1 MNTSDNGLSD
11 KEGTKLNLLN
21 KVTTLNPNALEFIP
35 SSLKYAKSTKGSDTK
50 KFDGLG
56 SSRNSVFNQS
66 GSTISNNSEVEAK
79 PYWYHQLPDDITPD
93 FKVMA
98 EDLQGPGNLRI
109 ADLSLHDAVG
119 PSRLARSM
127 ANQLLG
133 VRKDVPCFTSENQ
146 RSSEKICAEEKSP
159 TAFMASAASSWGK
172 PFINGEKHSRIG
184 RKGCRKDEDFCAGPI
199 NDLTS
204 NNMLLENA
212 AVEPIKYLSSCF
224 PGCDAQRLA
233 NVYYENGCDL
243 NSTIE
248 LISHYMHEVD
258 SGFDQ
263 NLNVMPLASSRFSM
277 LDSTALS
284 LAETHARSGLSN
296 YPREDIQHG
305 PIMHRSTSSISK
317 GDMKF
322 ASTDRQLALQ
332 DFHRWRSDRNGCG
345 DGHVG
350 SSRTIQLLASSLNGH
365 GKVLYKN
372 KSAANSSSGW
382 LETED
387 AVESR
392 REDHNVATLRNKCFE
407 MENQTY
413 YIGDKVLAKELG
425 SIEQLHNMKTSSA
438 HGKAEAI
445 FQMRNPL
452 FPEHQSYG
460 QLKDQVI
467 DLYGLSVTEAMH
479 SLNNRLS
486 FLRRKARS
494 SGQRLHAIICIGVGR
509 QHSKG
514 TGSPAWLPLAV
525 EQYLMKE
532 GLQFTQPH
540 PGLLRV
546 VIY

>member
-1 MNTSDNGLSD
+1 
-11 KEGTKLNLLN
+11 
-21 KVTTLNPNALEFIP
+21 
-35 SSLKYAKSTKGSDTK
+35 
-50 KFDGLG
+50 
-56 SSRNSVFNQS
+56 
-66 GSTISNNSEVEAK
+66 
-79 PYWYHQLPDDITPD
+79 
-93 FKVMA
+93 MA
-98 EDLQGPGNLRI
+98 EELQQPGDLRI
-109 ADLSLHDAVG
+109 ADLSLHDSVG
-119 PSRLARSM
+119 PSRFSGSM
-127 ANQLLG
+127 TNQLLG
-133 VRKDVPCFTSENQ
+133 LRKHVPCFTSENHHL
-146 RSSEKICAEEKSP
+146 SEKICAEGKSP
-159 TAFMASAASSWGK
+159 TVFMASAASSWGK
-172 PFINGEKHSRIG
+172 PFMNGEKHSRIG
-184 RKGCRKDEDFCAGPI
+184 RKGCRNDWDFCAGPI

-212 AVEPIKYLSSCF
+212 AVDPIKYLSSRF

-248 LISHYMHEVD
+248 LLSHYMHEVD

-263 NLNVMPLASSRFSM
+263 NLNVTPLASSRVNM

-296 YPREDIQHG
+296 CTREDIQHS

-322 ASTDRQLALQ
+322 ASTIRQLVLQ
-332 DFHRWRSDRNGCG
+332 DFHRWRSDRNGCV

-365 GKVLYKN
+365 GKILNKN
-372 KSAANSSSGW
+372 KSAANSRSGW
-382 LETED
+382 LETEN

-392 REDHNVATLRNKCFE
+392 REDHNVATPWNKCFE

-413 YIGDKVLAKELG
+413 YIGDKVLAKEPG
-425 SIEQLHNMKTSSA
+425 SKEQSYNRQISSA

-445 FQMRNPL
+445 YETRNPL
-452 FPEHQSYG
+452 FPEHQSYS

-479 SLNNRLS
+479 SLDNRLS

-494 SGQRLHAIICIGVGR
+494 SGQRLQAVICIGVGQ

-514 TGSPAWLPLAV
+514 TGGSPAWLPVAV

>member
-1 MNTSDNGLSD
+1 MNMSDNGLSD
-11 KEGTKLNLLN
+11 KEGTKLNLWN

-35 SSLKYAKSTKGSDTK
+35 SSLKYAKSTKSLDTK

-56 SSRNSVFNQS
+56 SSGKSVFNQS
-66 GSTISNNSEVEAK
+66 GSTISNNSEGEAN

-98 EDLQGPGNLRI
+98 EELQGPGNLRI

-119 PSRLARSM
+119 PSRLSGSM

-133 VRKDVPCFTSENQ
+133 VRKDVPCFTSENH
-146 RSSEKICAEEKSP
+146 RLSEKICAEEKSP

-184 RKGCRKDEDFCAGPI
+184 RMGCRNDGDFCAGPI
-199 NDLTS
+199 NDLTR

-212 AVEPIKYLSSCF
+212 AVDPIKYLSSCF

-233 NVYYENGCDL
+233 NVYYKNGCDL

-263 NLNVMPLASSRFSM
+263 NLNVMSLASSRVSM

-284 LAETHARSGLSN
+284 FAETYAQSGSSKYN
-296 YPREDIQHG
+296 REDIRHN

-322 ASTDRQLALQ
+322 ASTIRQLGLQ
-332 DFHRWRSDRNGCG
+332 DFHRWRSDRNGCA

-350 SSRTIQLLASSLNGH
+350 S
-365 GKVLYKN
+365 
-372 KSAANSSSGW
+372 
-382 LETED
+382 
-387 AVESR
+387 ESR

-425 SIEQLHNMKTSSA
+425 SKEQLYNRQTGSA

-445 FQMRNPL
+445 CQTRNPL
-452 FPEHQSYG
+452 FPEHQSYS

-467 DLYGLSVTEAMH
+467 DLYGLSVTEAMQ

-494 SGQRLHAIICIGVGR
+494 SGQRLHAIICIGVGQ

-525 EQYLMKE
+525 EQYLTTE

>member
-56 SSRNSVFNQS
+56 SSGNSVFNQS

-119 PSRLARSM
+119 PSSLARSM

-159 TAFMASAASSWGK
+159 IAFMASAASSWGK

-248 LISHYMHEVD
+248 LISHYM
-258 SGFDQ
+258 
-263 NLNVMPLASSRFSM
+263 
-277 LDSTALS
+277 
-284 LAETHARSGLSN
+284 
-296 YPREDIQHG
+296 
-305 PIMHRSTSSISK
+305 
-317 GDMKF
+317 
-322 ASTDRQLALQ
+322 

-479 SLNNRLS
+479 SLDNRLS